1 MKHYAIRI
9 QDRNGFE
16 RKVSLGDLTVL
27 GRHSQCDVVLS
38 DEMISRS
45 HLRVE
50 YAYGQC
56 WAEDMDSTHGTFQ
69 NGVRIKRIM
78 WEPMTVLVLA
88 NGAYTLMLVPERIQ
102 VSELDMQA
110 ILSTAQQL
118 TGDFNLDRLLQKSLD
133 HLLRISD
140 QERGFIMIYDGDN
153 LEILA
158 RRNIG
163 SDVSKEMN
171 LSLTSVLHVFD
182 TGEPIWMF
190 DISSSDALKLHNS
203 VVNLQLQ
210 TIICL
215 PLTVNNNRIGVVYL
229 DSRCL
234 KPEPLSRSAFETIV
248 GLCAVAIER
257 VRLGEESHRN
267 HMLATIGSI
276 TSTIAH
282 DFRNALFLISG
293 HTELL
298 AKLCKDKESHY
309 HIEQIQTSVERL
321 SEMSSEI
328 LGFSR
333 THPIQ
338 KTPVNVAEFLCEEIE
353 NWQTCAKDNNVI
365 LTGSGPQCIAC
376 LEKFSFVRVI
386 NNLFANSF
394 DSFVDFEVQGRIELT
409 WESTPMEIIIKFIDN
424 GKGIPKK
431 IMKKIFEPF
440 FTFGKENGNGLGMSI
455 VKKIIE
461 EHGGTISV
469 TSEVGHGT
477 TITIHLPNITDAT
490 PTINC
495 SNQEELEN
503 DSLSVS
509 VGENT

>member
-16 RKVSLGDLTVL
+16 RKVTLVESIVI

-56 WAEDMDSTHGTFQ
+56 WAEDLGSTHGTFQ
-69 NGVRIKRIM
+69 NGTRIKRVM

-102 VSELDMQA
+102 VSESDMQE

-133 HLLRISD
+133 HLLRISN
-140 QERGFIMIYDGDN
+140 QERGFIMIYDGDS
-153 LEILA
+153 LDILV

-163 SDVSKEMN
+163 SDVSKELA
-171 LSLTSVLHVFD
+171 LSMSSVFHVFD

-190 DISSSDALKLHNS
+190 DLSSSDTLKTHKS

-210 TIICL
+210 TILCL
-215 PLTVNNNRIGVVYL
+215 PLTANNNRIGVVYL
-229 DSRCL
+229 DSRSL
-234 KPEPLSRSAFETIV
+234 KPEPLSRSVFETIV

-257 VRLGEESHRN
+257 VRLGEENHRN
-267 HMLATIGSI
+267 HLLATIGSI

-298 AKLCKDKESHY
+298 AKLCTDTESHY

-321 SEMSSEI
+321 SAMSSEI
-328 LGFSR
+328 LGFAR
-333 THPIQ
+333 TRPIQ
-338 KTPVNVAEFLCEEIE
+338 KSPVNIADFLNEEIE
-353 NWQTCAKDNNVI
+353 KWQTCAKENNVI
-365 LTGSGPQCIAC
+365 LTGSGPQCIAQI
-376 LEKFSFVRVI
+376 EKSSFVRVI

-394 DSFVDFEVQGRIELT
+394 DSFVGFDVAGRIELL
-409 WESTPMEIIIKFIDN
+409 WESTPREVTIKFIDN

-431 IMKKIFEPF
+431 VINKIFEPF
-440 FTFGKENGNGLGMSI
+440 FSFGKENGTGLGMSI

-461 EHGGTISV
+461 EHGGTV
-469 TSEVGHGT
+469 TVSSEVAQGT
-477 TITIHLPNITDAT
+477 TITIHLPHATDTT
-490 PTINC
+490 PTVNY
-495 SNQEELEN
+495 SEQEEVEN
-503 DSLSVS
+503 DSPSIS
-509 VGENT
+509 ERDKT